1 MSLRW
6 RDPTNTDYHDHILP
20 RDLVKYLYNVY
31 HPCDPVAYR
40 IEPIFM
46 KIYAQIEPNHI
57 YPWTD
62 QYKVPYGQLPLQAL
76 VRRDPPVAAGDAQQL
91 PVNIANGTINVD
103 IGKMGAMATGGPT
116 GDQSNGLTG
125 WLSGL
130 AASAVSPA
138 GGQPGMT
145 TSMNNGQMFQQGVP
159 LQLPDGKRLA
169 YRMDYCV
176 RETGNSYVAAVTSHT
191 SYWANKDIAF
201 FILTKMFPELENIP
215 MPPNVGFTKMMGCPL
230 CEAWGH

>member
-1 MSLRW
+1 MTWKMEGGRK
-6 RDPTNTDYHDHILP
+6 RGDQ
-20 RDLVKYLYNVY
+20 LVG
-31 HPCDPVAYR
+31 
-40 IEPIFM
+40 
-46 KIYAQIEPNHI
+46 
-57 YPWTD
+57 
-62 QYKVPYGQLPLQAL
+62 KVPYGQLPLQPL

-103 IGKMGAMATGGPT
+103 IGKMGAMATGGQGG

-145 TSMNNGQMFQQGVP
+145 TSMNNGQMFQQGQGMP
-159 LQLPDGKRLA
+159 LHLPDGKRLA

-176 RETGNSYVAAVTSHT
+176 RESGNSYVAAVTSHT

-215 MPPNVGFTKMMGCPL
+215 MPPNVN
-230 CEAWGH
+230 